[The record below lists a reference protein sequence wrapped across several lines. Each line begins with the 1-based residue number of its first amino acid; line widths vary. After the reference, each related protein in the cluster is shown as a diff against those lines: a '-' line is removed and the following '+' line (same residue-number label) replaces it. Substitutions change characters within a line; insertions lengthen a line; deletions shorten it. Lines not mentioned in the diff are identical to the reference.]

1 LAGGH
6 SHYLFDCLAIIVIDL
21 LLAGDNALVIALAV
35 RALPKRQRRIAML
48 SGTWLAVLIR
58 VAVTFLAAKLLAVE
72 YVQFAGGAFVVWIA
86 VKVLRDA
93 KWQERAVASPRGL
106 WRAIG
111 SIAVADLTMS
121 TDNILAVAGASKGN
135 VWLILF
141 GLVLSIPLVVSSSAF
156 LAFIMDR
163 YPVTMYVGVAILGRV
178 AGEMMLGDPFVRR
191 WLHPSDALRYGVELA
206 LMVAIIV
213 TGRLLSRR
221 WALERAPREERLL
234 EDPPRPGG
242 LPH

>member
-1 LAGGH
+1 LAGGY
-6 SHYLFDCLAIIVIDL
+6 SHYLIDCLSIIVIDL

-35 RALPKRQRRIAML
+35 RALPKRQRRVAL
-48 SGTWLAVLIR
+48 LCGAWLAVVIR
-58 VAVTFLAAKLLAVE
+58 VAVTFLAAKLLKVE

-93 KWQERAVASPRGL
+93 RAQERAAVSPGEL

-111 SIAVADLTMS
+111 SIVVADLTMS

-135 VWLILF
+135 IWLIVF
-141 GLVLSIPLVVSSSAF
+141 GLALSIPLVVSSSTF

-163 YPVTMYVGVAILGRV
+163 YPVTMYLGVAILGRV
-178 AGEMMLGDPFVRR
+178 AGEMMLGDALVRR
-191 WLHPSDALRYGVELA
+191 LLHPSDALRYGVELA
-206 LMVAIIV
+206 LMVAIVV

-221 WALERAPREERLL
+221 
-234 EDPPRPGG
+234 
-242 LPH
+242 

>member
-1 LAGGH
+1 LAGGY
-6 SHYLFDCLAIIVIDL
+6 SHYLVDCLSIIVIDL

-35 RALPKRQRRIAML
+35 RALPKRQRRMAL
-48 SGTWLAVLIR
+48 LCGAWLAVLIR
-58 VAVTFLAAKLLAVE
+58 VAVTFLAAKLLEVE

-93 KWQERAVASPRGL
+93 RAQERASVSPGEL

-111 SIAVADLTMS
+111 SIVVADLTMS

-135 VWLILF
+135 IWLIVF
-141 GLVLSIPLVVSSSAF
+141 GLALSIPLVVSSSTF
-156 LAFIMDR
+156 LALIMDK

-178 AGEMMLGDPFVRR
+178 AGEMMLGDALVRR
-191 WLHPSDALRYGVELA
+191 LLHPSDALRYGVELA
-206 LMVAIIV
+206 LMVAIVV

-221 WALERAPREERLL
+221 
-234 EDPPRPGG
+234 
-242 LPH
+242 

>member
-1 LAGGH
+1 LAGGY
-6 SHYLFDCLAIIVIDL
+6 SHYLIDCLSIIVIDL

-35 RALPKRQRRIAML
+35 RALPKRQRRVAL
-48 SGTWLAVLIR
+48 LAGAWLAVLIR
-58 VAVTFLAAKLLAVE
+58 VAVTFLAAKLLEVE

-93 KWQERAVASPRGL
+93 KSEEPPAVTPGEL

-111 SIAVADLTMS
+111 SIVVADLTMS

-141 GLVLSIPLVVSSSAF
+141 GLALSIPLVVSSSTF
-156 LAFIMDR
+156 LAFIMDK
-163 YPVTMYVGVAILGRV
+163 YPVTMYLGVAILGRV
-178 AGEMMLGDPFVRR
+178 GGEMMLGDPLVRR
-191 WLHPSDALRYGVELA
+191 LLHPSDALRYGVELA
-206 LMVAIIV
+206 LMAAIVA

-221 WALERAPREERLL
+221 
-234 EDPPRPGG
+234 
-242 LPH
+242 